1 MKTFNEIFACY
12 PAIKEEWEVAWA
24 EKIEADKKLREE
36 EKQKREEKKKQLLT
50 AGAIVFLFVA
60 FMILTGLA

>member
-1 MKTFNEIFACY
+1 MKTFNEIFDCY
-12 PAIKEEWEVAWA
+12 PVIKEEWEVAWA

-36 EKQKREEKKKQLLT
+36 AKQKREEKKEQLLT